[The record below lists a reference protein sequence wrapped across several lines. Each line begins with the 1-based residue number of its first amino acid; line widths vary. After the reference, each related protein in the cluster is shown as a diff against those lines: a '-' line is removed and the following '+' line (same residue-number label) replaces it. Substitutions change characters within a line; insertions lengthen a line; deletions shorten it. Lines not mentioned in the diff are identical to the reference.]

1 MTWLLLIFPLVCA
14 FIGLATNWLA
24 IKMLFYP
31 LEEKKYLGFLKW
43 QGVVSKGFP
52 RFAKLLANVIENE
65 FIQIDDIT
73 RSIDLKKELQ
83 ANKDAVYETIAS
95 FCEDHKN
102 KLPKELQKIIAEGGL
117 PLLQSVLYEFLLA
130 EAQNIL
136 RDFMCYGQDKVG
148 IRNYVLKR
156 ILSQGAGTIENILF
170 GAAGREIRFI
180 VWFGG
185 IFGALLGFL
194 QYSLFAAGLS
204 GWLLPVI
211 GAVVGMVTNFLAL
224 LMLWVPKHPVQFAGM
239 SLQGAVPARADIIQ
253 EGVQAVIAKDFL
265 LLEELFGMMV
275 DALSE
280 AEIRNIVQSQLKKG
294 LPNSS
299 AQAAGVMTML
309 SAQQALR
316 ISDYLVQ
323 AIVNNMPA
331 IKHRLQDYI
340 SKELD
345 VFAIMRNKKQVTAD
359 EFIAYMEHVMGSEP
373 WVLMAYGGLLGGL
386 IGLVQMLML

>member
-1 MTWLLLIFPLVCA
+1 MTRLVLIFPLVCA

-31 LEEKKYLGFLKW
+31 LEEKKYLGLLKW

-136 RDFMCYGQDKVG
+136 RDFMRYGQDKVG
-148 IRNYVLKR
+148 IRNYVLNR

-180 VWFGG
+180 VWYGG

-204 GWLLPVI
+204 GWLLPAI

-265 LLEELFGMMV
+265 LLEELCGMMV

-299 AQAAGVMTML
+299 AQAAGVMAML

-316 ISDYLVQ
+316 IGDYLVQ

-345 VFAIMRNKKQVTAD
+345 VFVIMRNKKQVTAD

>member
-73 RSIDLKKELQ
+73 RSIDLKKELK
-83 ANKDAVYETIAS
+83 ANKDAVYETIGS
-95 FCEDHKN
+95 LCEDHKN
-102 KLPKELQKIIAEGGL
+102 KLPKELQKIIVEGGL